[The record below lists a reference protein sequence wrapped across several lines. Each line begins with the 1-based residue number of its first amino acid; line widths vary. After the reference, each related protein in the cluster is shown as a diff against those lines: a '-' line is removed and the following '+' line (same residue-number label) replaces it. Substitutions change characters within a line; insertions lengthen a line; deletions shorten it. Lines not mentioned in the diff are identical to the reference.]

1 MQLQVKSQSPP
12 EPFVNEGTYSKGMG
26 THRGVEPN
34 TFTSDV
40 TLNKT
45 GSTEMGPTS
54 PRLLSL

>member
-1 MQLQVKSQSPP
+1 MKSWRPP

-34 TFTSDV
+34 MFTSDV

-54 PRLLSL
+54 PRVLLL

>member
-1 MQLQVKSQSPP
+1 M
-12 EPFVNEGTYSKGMG
+12 NEGTYSKGMG